1 MERDQNI
8 EYFRNLAHRGTN
20 LARRCAD
27 LNVYRELEGIGV
39 ELMEK
44 GARLGTIAIFVS
56 MTDRVL
62 SWHTSVGDV
71 HSN

>member
-1 MERDQNI
+1 MLELSDDSMSETRVRDDVATLM
-8 EYFRNLAHRGTN
+8 YPGNLRVHWCGT
-20 LARRCAD
+20 D
-27 LNVYRELEGIGV
+27 G
-39 ELMEK
+39 K
-44 GARLGTIAIFVS
+44 GARLGTIEIFVS